1 MLLHL
6 STWQEIEDY
15 LKRSKTVV
23 IPIGSNEQ
31 HGPAGLLG
39 TDWLCPEII
48 AHEAQ
53 KTSDLLVAPT
63 FNIGMAQHHLG
74 FPGTIALRPSTFMAA
89 IGDWCRSLGLA
100 GFEKLYF
107 LNGHG
112 GNVATID
119 AAFSEL
125 YAEATYSQ
133 RNRGFACKQKN
144 WWELKGVLGLANRQ
158 FPTGHGSH
166 ATPSEIAVTQWG
178 YPDAIKSANY
188 APQIAPTGPIREALD
203 FRARYPDGRMGSDP
217 GQATPDKGG
226 ELVKTA
232 VAGLIED
239 VAAFSNEAMPRP
251 GLGGEHLARPHLH
264 RPRRQPFT
272 HAGCGHAPAV
282 QAEQRP
288 MPRAEDVVAAPRQV
302 AVVEA
307 QRPAG
312 MGRTGRR
319 SPAASRPSA
328 PRSPRTAACR
338 PGSGSPWSRGRR
350 SRRARRG
357 EPRRR
362 PGRIVLRAI
371 QRWP

>member
-6 STWQEIEDY
+6 STWQEIEDH

-31 HGPAGLLG
+31 HGPTGLLG

-53 KTSDLLVAPT
+53 RQHPDLLVAPT

-125 YAEATYSQ
+125 YAEATYAQ

-144 WWELKGVLGLANRQ
+144 WWELKGVLSLANRQ

-166 ATPSEIAVTQWG
+166 ATPSEIAVTQWA

-217 GQATPDKGG
+217 GQATPEKGG
-226 ELVKTA
+226 ELVAAA

-239 VAAFSNEAMPRP
+239 VATFSSEAMP
-251 GLGGEHLARPHLH
+251 G
-264 RPRRQPFT
+264 
-272 HAGCGHAPAV
+272 
-282 QAEQRP
+282 
-288 MPRAEDVVAAPRQV
+288 
-302 AVVEA
+302 
-307 QRPAG
+307 
-312 MGRTGRR
+312 
-319 SPAASRPSA
+319 
-328 PRSPRTAACR
+328 
-338 PGSGSPWSRGRR
+338 
-350 SRRARRG
+350 
-357 EPRRR
+357 
-362 PGRIVLRAI
+362 
-371 QRWP
+371 